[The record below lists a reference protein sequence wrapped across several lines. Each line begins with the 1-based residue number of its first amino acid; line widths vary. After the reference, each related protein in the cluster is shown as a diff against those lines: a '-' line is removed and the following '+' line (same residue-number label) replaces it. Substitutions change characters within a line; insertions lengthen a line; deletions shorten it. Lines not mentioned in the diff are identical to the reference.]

1 MRNSDHLLLIT
12 KQHPGQYFVSLPY
25 SPVATEKQDLLDVTY
40 FCSKVHHR
48 RQASDSRKLALSR
61 LSPIYP
67 CLRKE
72 SEININLS
80 PPQEKGTN
88 HYSSGMERAGERFTP
103 RSLRQ
108 VCLQSLLR
116 ETLALASKL
125 WVLVAQSCLTLCN
138 PMDWSPPGSSV
149 HGILQAR
156 ILEWVAIPFS
166 RGSSWSR
173 DWTQVSCI
181 AGRFFTI

>member
-125 WVLVAQSCLTLCN
+125 
-138 PMDWSPPGSSV
+138 
-149 HGILQAR
+149 
-156 ILEWVAIPFS
+156 
-166 RGSSWSR
+166 
-173 DWTQVSCI
+173 
-181 AGRFFTI
+181 

>member
-72 SEININLS
+72 SEINISNS
-80 PPQEKGTN
+80 YYICSVRGFP
-88 HYSSGMERAGERFTP
+88 SSSADKEFTYNAGDTG
-103 RSLRQ
+103 LI
-108 VCLQSLLR
+108 
-116 ETLALASKL
+116 
-125 WVLVAQSCLTLCN
+125 
-138 PMDWSPPGSSV
+138 PG
-149 HGILQAR
+149 
-156 ILEWVAIPFS
+156 
-166 RGSSWSR
+166 
-173 DWTQVSCI
+173 
-181 AGRFFTI
+181 